1 MTEKTKIFDKVDR
14 RRYSEQVIQSIK
26 AEILS
31 NRFAV
36 GDKLPNEKEL
46 TQNFNISRTVVRE
59 AIRVLEESGLVEIRK
74 GPKGGVFVTHTF
86 HKPVSN
92 SLKGLIDHGQL
103 TIEHLFN
110 VRALIEPY
118 VAFEAALKAKPEDL
132 QPLRDLIDESLAHL
146 DDVLLLKANNIRFHL
161 LLTRAAGN
169 PVLSLLMDSVIE
181 LVMEFSRDFAD
192 LLFGRKSARIHQEL
206 LTLIEARRAD
216 EAKQLISEDIDRVRE
231 RLQSFM
237 VKQSSS

>member
-1 MTEKTKIFDKVDR
+1 MVEKTKIFDKVDR

-26 AEILS
+26 TEILS

-36 GDKLPNEKEL
+36 GDKLPGEKEL

-74 GPKGGVFVTHTF
+74 GPKGGVFVTHSF

-92 SLKGLIDHGQL
+92 SLKDLIDHGQL
-103 TIEHLFN
+103 TIDHLFK
-110 VRALIEPY
+110 VRALIEPH
-118 VAFEAALKAKPEDL
+118 VAFEAALNAKPEDL

-146 DDVLLLKANNIRFHL
+146 DDVLLLKTNNIRFHL
-161 LLTRAAGN
+161 LLTKAAGN

-181 LVMEFSRDFAD
+181 LVTEFARDFAD
-192 LLFGRKSARIHQEL
+192 LPFGRKSVQIHKEL
-206 LTLIEARRAD
+206 LTLIEARRAE
-216 EAKQLISEDIDRVRE
+216 EAKKLISEEIDRVRD
-231 RLQSFM
+231 RLKNFM
-237 VKQSSS
+237 AKQSSS